1 MKKERS
7 RSSSKDMNSNLFSNK
22 RLNDYDLNILNDNS
36 FKDLDDK
43 TLKLECLIAEK
54 EEALEN
60 LNNKIKGAELLGK
73 LLDVMDLKIQAKQ
86 IENELADLK
95 EQYSKRNMAEKI
107 TDVITSSK
115 KSKPKLSPIH
125 RLAHFV
131 SRKIIAKMSKKVQ
144 SILDLSDSLDTLTS
158 INENVDE
165 LIAMK
170 VPYGET
176 KANYEKLTNYL
187 YRANRIHSQ
196 INKKMQSL

>member
-1 MKKERS
+1 
-7 RSSSKDMNSNLFSNK
+7 MNNNLFHTNFNK

-54 EEALEN
+54 EQTLDN
-60 LNNKIKGAELLGK
+60 LNSKIKGAELLGK
-73 LLDVMDLKIQAKQ
+73 LLDVMDLKIRAKQ
-86 IENELADLK
+86 IENELVQLK
-95 EQYSKRNMAEKI
+95 EEYSKRNITEKL
-107 TDVITSSK
+107 TDVITPK
-115 KSKPKLSPIH
+115 KQKTKLSPIH
-125 RLAHFV
+125 RLARFV
-131 SRKIIAKMSKKVQ
+131 SRKIIAKLSKKFK
-144 SILDLSDSLDTLTS
+144 SILDLSDSLETLES

-187 YRANRIHSQ
+187 YHANRIHSQ
-196 INKKMQSL
+196 INKKMQKL

>member
-1 MKKERS
+1 MKKEHS

-95 EQYSKRNMAEKI
+95 EQYSKKNMAEKI
-107 TDVITSSK
+107 TDVITSK
-115 KSKPKLSPIH
+115 KASQNFLQYI
-125 RLAHFV
+125 
-131 SRKIIAKMSKKVQ
+131 
-144 SILDLSDSLDTLTS
+144 DLHVL
-158 INENVDE
+158 
-165 LIAMK
+165 
-170 VPYGET
+170 YQ
-176 KANYEKLTNYL
+176 EKLL
-187 YRANRIHSQ
+187 Q
-196 INKKMQSL
+196 KCLKKFNQF

>member
-1 MKKERS
+1 
-7 RSSSKDMNSNLFSNK
+7 MNNNLFQTNFNK

-54 EEALEN
+54 EQALDT
-60 LNNKIKGAELLGK
+60 LNTKIKGAELLGK
-73 LLDVMDLKIQAKQ
+73 LLDVMDLKIRAKQ
-86 IENELADLK
+86 IENELVQLK
-95 EQYSKRNMAEKI
+95 EEYSKRNIAEKL
-107 TDVITSSK
+107 TDVITPK
-115 KSKPKLSPIH
+115 KQKTKLSPIH
-125 RLAHFV
+125 RLARFV
-131 SRKIIAKMSKKVQ
+131 SRKIIAKLSKKFK
-144 SILDLSDSLDTLTS
+144 SILYLSDSLETLES

-187 YRANRIHSQ
+187 YHANRIHSQ
-196 INKKMQSL
+196 INKKMQKL

>member
-1 MKKERS
+1 
-7 RSSSKDMNSNLFSNK
+7 MNNNLFQTNFNK

-43 TLKLECLIAEK
+43 TLKLEYLIAEK
-54 EEALEN
+54 EEALYA
-60 LNNKIKGAELLGK
+60 LNSKIKGAELLGK
-73 LLDVMDLKIQAKQ
+73 LLDVMDLKIRAKQ
-86 IENELADLK
+86 IENELAELK
-95 EQYSKRNMAEKI
+95 EEYSKRNITEKI
-107 TDVITSSK
+107 SDAITSK
-115 KSKPKLSPIH
+115 KQKTKLSPIR
-125 RLAHFV
+125 RLARFV
-131 SRKIIAKMSKKVQ
+131 SRKIIAKLSKKFK
-144 SILDLSDSLDTLTS
+144 SILDLSDSLETLES

-187 YRANRIHSQ
+187 YHANKIHAQ

>member
-1 MKKERS
+1 MTQ
-7 RSSSKDMNSNLFSNK
+7 NLFQNK

-54 EEALEN
+54 EQEIEK
-60 LNNKIKGAELLGK
+60 LNNKIKGAELIGK
-73 LLDVMDLKIQAKQ
+73 LLDVMELKIQVKKL
-86 IENELADLK
+86 ENELVELK
-95 EQYSKRNMAEKI
+95 NEYAKRNIKERLTPKF
-107 TDVITSSK
+107 
-115 KSKPKLSPIH
+115 SKPKKSLSPLKLFA
-125 RLAHFV
+125 RFV
-131 SRKIIAKMSKKVQ
+131 TRKIFAKVSKKFK
-144 SILDLSDSLDTLTS
+144 SIADLGDTLDALTS
-158 INENVDE
+158 INDNVDE

-196 INKKMQSL
+196 ISKKMQKL